1 MEKDIAYNK
10 VGNYKLCLGSRRPI
24 DVLFKYLTKFYKT
37 MVDLP
42 FFSFFWTSSMTHD
55 FINYPLLID
64 NDLNNL
70 LLQMKDEKYLE
81 KTILLLLSDHGIRFG
96 SFRQTTFQGMVEERL
111 REYSQTFNRFPSLQ
125 RSSIVFSFFLRRT
138 S

>member
-24 DVLFKYLTKFYKT
+24 DVLFKYLTKFYRT
-37 MVDLP
+37 MADLP

-64 NDLNNL
+64 SDLNNL
-70 LLQMKDEKYLE
+70 LLQMRDEKYLE

-111 REYSQTFNRFPSLQ
+111 REYSQTFNRF
-125 RSSIVFSFFLRRT
+125 R
-138 S
+138 